1 MWWASTPCTTMIWI
15 WLKVD
20 LSKENSRKKSS
31 RKKINRFD
39 NKISHFLAWLVN
51 SILKGGGPGYVAGLM
66 EVDVVWTIVNCQ
78 EKKLRFFP
86 VKIWQKCMFLFIYG
100 KSRGICF
107 DFDLIFKT
115 LEKTKGQFEW
125 VNERSVF
132 KHFFGRGIQ
141 VRKKST
147 IHKINHICI

>member
-78 EKKLRFFP
+78 EKKAALFFQSKFDKNVCFFVFTGKVGVSRLSRLSCSSVEFVIELGGVLLRLWP
-86 VKIWQKCMFLFIYG
+86 PPN
-100 KSRGICF
+100 
-107 DFDLIFKT
+107 
-115 LEKTKGQFEW
+115 FEG
-125 VNERSVF
+125 VF
-132 KHFFGRGIQ
+132 AWCLPGPALL
-141 VRKKST
+141 
-147 IHKINHICI
+147 